1 MLKGTFPI
9 DKLKALPTPFYY
21 YDVKLLQD
29 TLDMVKNEAGKYGY
43 HAHYAV
49 KANANPRILSII
61 AENGLGADCVSGG
74 EVKAALD
81 AGFPADKIVFA
92 GVGKA
97 DWEINLGLDN
107 DIFCFNVESAV
118 ELEIIDELAAARNKV
133 ASVALRINPEVDAHT
148 HAKITTG
155 MKENK
160 FGINLSQLGQ
170 VLDNL
175 ANLKNVKLIGIHFH
189 IGSQITDM
197 SAFRNLVIRVN
208 EIQEDLEAR
217 GIRIE
222 NVNFGG
228 GLGIDYYH
236 PNHLPIPAF
245 DNYFAVFNKLLKV
258 RPGQQVHFEPGRS
271 VVAQCGT
278 LISKVLYVKEGETK
292 KFAILDAGFTELI
305 RPAMY
310 DAYHRIENISSD
322 EEVELYDVVGP
333 ICESSDVFG
342 KDVELNKAHRGDLIA
357 LRSAGAYGEVMAS
370 QYNCRQLPKAY
381 YSDTIKL
388 LINYIEKAGFL
399 CFCKG
404 SRFSCLLCFL
414 FYYLCTIPSC
424 GVWFN
429 LNVRKDRM

>member
-118 ELEIIDELAAARNKV
+118 ELEIIDELAAAKNKV

-381 YSDTIKL
+381 YSDTI
-388 LINYIEKAGFL
+388 
-399 CFCKG
+399 
-404 SRFSCLLCFL
+404 
-414 FYYLCTIPSC
+414 
-424 GVWFN
+424 
-429 LNVRKDRM
+429 

>member
-29 TLDMVKNEAGKYGY
+29 TLDMVKTEAGKYGY
-43 HAHYAV
+43 HVHYAV

-74 EVKAALD
+74 EVQAALN
-81 AGFPADKIVFA
+81 AGFPSDKIVFA

-118 ELEIIDELAAARNKV
+118 ELEILNELAAAKNKV

-170 VLDNL
+170 VIDNL
-175 ANLKNVKLIGIHFH
+175 SGMKNVKLIGIHCH

-197 SAFRNLVIRVN
+197 SAFRNLAIRVN
-208 EIQEDLEAR
+208 EIQEELEAR
-217 GIRIE
+217 GIVID
-222 NVNFGG
+222 NLNFGG

-245 DNYFAVFNKLLKV
+245 DNYFAVFKKLLKV
-258 RPGQQVHFEPGRS
+258 RPGQEVHFEPGRS
-271 VVAQCGT
+271 VVAQCGS

-322 EEVELYDVVGP
+322 EAVELYDVVGP

-342 KDVELNKAHRGDLIA
+342 KEVELNKAHRGDLIA
-357 LRSAGAYGEVMAS
+357 MRSAGAYGEVMAS
-370 QYNCRQLPKAY
+370 QYNCRRLPVAY
-381 YSDTIKL
+381 YSDTI
-388 LINYIEKAGFL
+388 
-399 CFCKG
+399 
-404 SRFSCLLCFL
+404 
-414 FYYLCTIPSC
+414 
-424 GVWFN
+424 
-429 LNVRKDRM
+429 

>member
-49 KANANPRILSII
+49 KANANSRILSII

-118 ELEIIDELAAARNKV
+118 ELEIIDELAAAKNKV

-322 EEVELYDVVGP
+322 EEVDLYDVVGP

-381 YSDTIKL
+381 YSDTI
-388 LINYIEKAGFL
+388 
-399 CFCKG
+399 
-404 SRFSCLLCFL
+404 
-414 FYYLCTIPSC
+414 
-424 GVWFN
+424 
-429 LNVRKDRM
+429 

>member
-118 ELEIIDELAAARNKV
+118 ELEIIDELAAAKNKV

-189 IGSQITDM
+189 IGSQITGM

-245 DNYFAVFNKLLKV
+245 DNYFAVFNKLLKI

-322 EEVELYDVVGP
+322 EDVELYDVVGP

-381 YSDTIKL
+381 YSDTI
-388 LINYIEKAGFL
+388 
-399 CFCKG
+399 
-404 SRFSCLLCFL
+404 
-414 FYYLCTIPSC
+414 
-424 GVWFN
+424 
-429 LNVRKDRM
+429 

>member
-81 AGFPADKIVFA
+81 AGFPADKVVFA

-118 ELEIIDELAAARNKV
+118 ELEIIDELAAAKNKV

-208 EIQEDLEAR
+208 EIQEELEAR

-381 YSDTIKL
+381 YSDTI
-388 LINYIEKAGFL
+388 
-399 CFCKG
+399 
-404 SRFSCLLCFL
+404 
-414 FYYLCTIPSC
+414 
-424 GVWFN
+424 
-429 LNVRKDRM
+429 

>member
-29 TLDMVKNEAGKYGY
+29 TLDLVKTEAGKYNY
-43 HAHYAV
+43 HVHYAV

-74 EVKAALD
+74 EVQAALD
-81 AGFPADKIVFA
+81 AGFPSDKIVFA

-118 ELEIIDELAAARNKV
+118 ELDILNELAAAKNKV
-133 ASVALRINPEVDAHT
+133 AAVALRINPEVDAHT

-160 FGINLSQLGQ
+160 FGINLSQLGE

-175 ANLKNVKLIGIHFH
+175 SKLKNVKLIGIHCH

-197 SAFRNLVIRVN
+197 SSFRNLVIRVN
-208 EIQEDLEAR
+208 EIQEELEAR
-217 GIRIE
+217 GVTIE
-222 NVNFGG
+222 NLNFGG

-258 RPGQQVHFEPGRS
+258 RPGQEVHFEPGRS

-278 LISKVLYVKEGETK
+278 LISQVLYVKIGETK

-370 QYNCRQLPKAY
+370 QYNCRHLPKAY
-381 YSDTIKL
+381 YSDMI
-388 LINYIEKAGFL
+388 
-399 CFCKG
+399 
-404 SRFSCLLCFL
+404 
-414 FYYLCTIPSC
+414 
-424 GVWFN
+424 
-429 LNVRKDRM
+429 

>member
-74 EVKAALD
+74 EVKAVLD

-118 ELEIIDELAAARNKV
+118 ELEIIDELAAAKNKV

-381 YSDTIKL
+381 YSDTI
-388 LINYIEKAGFL
+388 
-399 CFCKG
+399 
-404 SRFSCLLCFL
+404 
-414 FYYLCTIPSC
+414 
-424 GVWFN
+424 
-429 LNVRKDRM
+429 

>member
-29 TLDMVKNEAGKYGY
+29 TLDMVKTEAGKYNY
-43 HAHYAV
+43 HVHYAV

-74 EVKAALD
+74 EVQAALD
-81 AGFPADKIVFA
+81 AGFPSDKIVFA

-118 ELEIIDELAAARNKV
+118 ELDILNELAAAKNKV
-133 ASVALRINPEVDAHT
+133 AAVALRINPEVDAHT

-160 FGINLSQLGQ
+160 FGINLSQLGE

-175 ANLKNVKLIGIHFH
+175 SKLKNVKLIGIHCH

-197 SAFRNLVIRVN
+197 SSFRNLVIRVN
-208 EIQEDLEAR
+208 EIQEELEAR
-217 GIRIE
+217 GIIIE
-222 NVNFGG
+222 NLNFGG

-258 RPGQQVHFEPGRS
+258 RPGQEVHFEPGRS

-278 LISKVLYVKEGETK
+278 LISQVLYVKIVETK

-370 QYNCRQLPKAY
+370 QYNCRRLPKAY
-381 YSDTIKL
+381 YSDMI
-388 LINYIEKAGFL
+388 
-399 CFCKG
+399 
-404 SRFSCLLCFL
+404 
-414 FYYLCTIPSC
+414 
-424 GVWFN
+424 
-429 LNVRKDRM
+429 

>member
-61 AENGLGADCVSGG
+61 AANGLGADCVSGG
-74 EVKAALD
+74 EVQAALN
-81 AGFPADKIVFA
+81 AGFPAGKIVFA

-118 ELEIIDELAAARNKV
+118 ELDIIDELAAAKNKV

-160 FGINLSQLGQ
+160 FGINLSQLGE

-175 ANLKNVKLIGIHFH
+175 AKLRHVKLIGIHCH

-208 EIQEDLEAR
+208 EIQEELEAR
-217 GIRIE
+217 GVRIE
-222 NVNFGG
+222 NLNFGG

-271 VVAQCGT
+271 VRNT
-278 LISKVLYVKEGETK
+278 
-292 KFAILDAGFTELI
+292 
-305 RPAMY
+305 
-310 DAYHRIENISSD
+310 
-322 EEVELYDVVGP
+322 
-333 ICESSDVFG
+333 
-342 KDVELNKAHRGDLIA
+342 DLQ
-357 LRSAGAYGEVMAS
+357 GAV
-370 QYNCRQLPKAY
+370 C
-381 YSDTIKL
+381 
-388 LINYIEKAGFL
+388 
-399 CFCKG
+399 
-404 SRFSCLLCFL
+404 
-414 FYYLCTIPSC
+414 
-424 GVWFN
+424 
-429 LNVRKDRM
+429 

>member
-1 MLKGTFPI
+1 MLKGPFPI
-9 DKLKALPTPFYY
+9 DKLKALPTPFHY

-118 ELEIIDELAAARNKV
+118 ELEIIDELAAAKNKV

-381 YSDTIKL
+381 YSDTI
-388 LINYIEKAGFL
+388 
-399 CFCKG
+399 
-404 SRFSCLLCFL
+404 
-414 FYYLCTIPSC
+414 
-424 GVWFN
+424 
-429 LNVRKDRM
+429 